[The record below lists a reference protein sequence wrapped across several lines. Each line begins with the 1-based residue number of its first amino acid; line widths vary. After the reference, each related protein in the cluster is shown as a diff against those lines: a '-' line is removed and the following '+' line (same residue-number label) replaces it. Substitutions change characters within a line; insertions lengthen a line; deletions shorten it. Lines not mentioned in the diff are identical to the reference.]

1 MTLLTA
7 DDIRYKKFSLTHF
20 RHGYDMD
27 EVDEFLEEIIQSI
40 DELTRLA
47 QGAAVNT
54 GAFSA
59 VGSVNP
65 PTLSDINNNSLVQG
79 LRAENAGLQQKINEF
94 LEQQS
99 RGTGQ
104 FDNAQ
109 LLRDNQE
116 LVARLKQAEEEI
128 ENLTKQV
135 NSKDASQ
142 SPHDAVAQIQK
153 LANELTDLQR
163 DYKAVVAKKQE
174 LDQEIEKLRQSSG
187 VNAGDAD
194 ALRIEVEQLKQQLDE
209 SNSHVARLQVKLQA
223 AQSSDSD
230 SLSAISNAASASA
243 GGASQ
248 AAAML
253 NMAQQLHDEYVQKGK
268 NEGAKLIEDARNES
282 ERLITTAQKEHEH
295 LISTAQEEN
304 RRIISEAKETADL
317 TYESLA
323 KERSN
328 IERKID
334 ELRLFE
340 RDYRSRLKTFLE
352 NLLDDVDRREPNSIL
367 DDKRAKDILSDGN
380 NQATENNAI

>member
-1 MTLLTA
+1 MALLTA

-27 EVDEFLEEIIQSI
+27 EVDEFLEDIIQSI

-47 QGAAVNT
+47 QGVAVNT

-59 VGSVNP
+59 VGPVNP
-65 PTLSDINNNSLVQG
+65 PTLSDINNNPVVQS
-79 LRAENAGLQQKINEF
+79 LRAENTGLQQKINEL

-99 RGTGQ
+99 SVAGQ
-104 FDNAQ
+104 FDNEQ

-116 LVARLKQAEEEI
+116 LVARLKQAEEQI
-128 ENLTKQV
+128 DSLTKQI
-135 NSKDASQ
+135 NENAQAS
-142 SPHDAVAQIQK
+142 SPHDAVAQLQK
-153 LANELTDLQR
+153 LTTELETLQR
-163 DYKAVVAKKQE
+163 DYNTIVAQKQE
-174 LDQEIEKLRQSSG
+174 LDQEIDNLRQASGSST
-187 VNAGDAD
+187 GDAD
-194 ALRIEVEQLKQQLDE
+194 ALRIELEQVKQQLDE

-223 AQSSDSD
+223 AQSSDAD
-230 SLSAISNAASASA
+230 SLSAISSAASASA

-268 NEGAKLIEDARNES
+268 NEGAKLVEDAKIES
-282 ERLITTAQKEHEH
+282 EKLLTTAHQEHDRLIT
-295 LISTAQEEN
+295 TAQEEN

-323 KERSN
+323 KERSS

-352 NLLDDVDRREPNSIL
+352 NLLDDVDRREPNDSTN
-367 DDKRAKDILSDGN
+367 RSRTKDVLSS
-380 NQATENNAI
+380 ENDNTSEKPAL

>member
-1 MTLLTA
+1 MALLTA

-47 QGAAVNT
+47 QGVAVNT

-59 VGSVNP
+59 VGPANP
-65 PTLSDINNNSLVQG
+65 PTLNDINNNPIVQSL
-79 LRAENAGLQQKINEF
+79 RSENTNLQQKINEL
-94 LEQQS
+94 LEQQTQS
-99 RGTGQ
+99 GGAGQ

-116 LVARLKQAEEEI
+116 LVARLKDAEDQI
-128 ENLTKQV
+128 DNLTSRV
-135 NSKDASQ
+135 NDAANKN
-142 SPHDAVAQIQK
+142 PHDAVAQIQK
-153 LANELTDLQR
+153 LTGELSTLQR
-163 DYKAVVAKKQE
+163 DYNALNSARAE
-174 LDQEIEKLRQSSG
+174 LEKEVEKLRQSSG
-187 VNAGDAD
+187 TNAGDAD
-194 ALRIEVEQLKQQLDE
+194 ALRIELEQVKKQLDE

-223 AQSSDSD
+223 AQSSDVD

-268 NEGAKLIEDARNES
+268 NEGAKLIEDARVES
-282 ERLITTAQKEHEH
+282 AKLITSAKAEHERLISSAQD
-295 LISTAQEEN
+295 EN

-352 NLLDDVDRREPNSIL
+352 NLLDDVDRREQNKDTL
-367 DDKRAKDILSDGN
+367 NDKNDDKSEKPGI
-380 NQATENNAI
+380 